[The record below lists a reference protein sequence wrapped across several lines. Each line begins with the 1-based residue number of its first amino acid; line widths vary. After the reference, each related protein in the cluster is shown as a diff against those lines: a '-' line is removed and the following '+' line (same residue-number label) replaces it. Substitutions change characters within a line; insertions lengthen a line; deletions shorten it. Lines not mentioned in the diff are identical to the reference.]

1 MRVRAAALAMLLL
14 LAGCSVG
21 YTPSAESP
29 DPTEQIGVEDG
40 YRHDA
45 TLAVTPADGY
55 NQTELSAVVAR
66 TTARV
71 ERLRGVEFDAT
82 PEVVL
87 QSRAE
92 YRAQNRSFTRDPGRA
107 GDVRWEAAFMI
118 GEDTDAGRVVDSLFG
133 GAVAGYYLPGSDR
146 IVLVSET
153 GETVDART
161 LAHEL
166 VHALQDAR
174 GWRVAGRDTFDGR
187 LAATGLT
194 EGEATAVARAYADR
208 CGEEWTC
215 LPRAGGEAGNASA
228 IATHPGVYLT
238 FRAPYVAG
246 AGFVDRLR
254 DRGGWQAVT
263 AAYDRPP
270 ASTRELLVAD
280 THPADVPSLTV
291 ADRSGEAWERYATPD
306 SLGRATVHALFWAN
320 GLVNRGDDAV
330 RTDYEDPYSAGLVT
344 DRFVPYRNGT
354 ADGYVWRLRF
364 ENASE
369 AREFVDGYER
379 LLLVRQRA
387 DQVREGVYVVRS
399 GPFAD
404 AFRVT
409 RDGDTVTVVN
419 GPTVA
424 DLDGIHG

>member
-1 MRVRAAALAMLLL
+1 MRVRAATLAMLLL

-29 DPTEQIGVEDG
+29 DTTEQIGVEDG
-40 YRHDA
+40 YRYDA

-66 TTARV
+66 TIARV
-71 ERLRGVEFDAT
+71 ERLREVEFDAM

-107 GDVRWEAAFMI
+107 GNARWEAAFMI
-118 GEDTDAGRVVDSLFG
+118 GEDADAGRVVDSLFG

-146 IVLVSET
+146 IVLVSKT
-153 GETVDART
+153 GETVDTRT

-174 GWRVAGRDTFDGR
+174 GWHVAGRDTFDGR

-208 CGEEWTC
+208 CGDAWTC
-215 LPRAGGEAGNASA
+215 LPRAGGGASNASA
-228 IATHPGVYLT
+228 IAAHPGVYLT

-246 AGFVDRLR
+246 AAFVDRLR

-280 THPADVPSLTV
+280 TYPADVPLLTV

-320 GLVNRGDDAV
+320 GLVNRGDDAI

-387 DQVREGVYVVRS
+387 DRVRERVYVVRS

-409 RDGDTVTVVN
+409 RDSDTVTVVN

-424 DLDGIHG
+424 DLDRIHG

>member
-1 MRVRAAALAMLLL
+1 MRVRAAALAILLL

-29 DPTEQIGVEDG
+29 DATEQIGVEDG
-40 YRHDA
+40 YRYDA

-71 ERLRGVEFDAT
+71 ERLREVEIDAT

-87 QSRAE
+87 QSRAA

-107 GDVRWEAAFMI
+107 GNARWEAAFMI

-146 IVLVSET
+146 IVLISET
-153 GETVDART
+153 GETVDTRT

-174 GWRVAGRDTFDGR
+174 GWRMADRDTFDGR

-194 EGEATAVARAYADR
+194 EGEATAVARAYANR
-208 CGEEWTC
+208 CGDEWAC
-215 LPRAGGEAGNASA
+215 LPRAGGGVGNASA
-228 IATHPGVYLT
+228 IATYPGVYLT

-246 AGFVDRLR
+246 AAFVDRLR

-270 ASTRELLVAD
+270 ASTRELLVAG
-280 THPADVPSLTV
+280 TYPTDVPSLTV
-291 ADRSGEAWERYATPD
+291 ADRSGESWERYARPD
-306 SLGRATVHALFWAN
+306 RLGRATVHALFWAN
-320 GLVNRGDDAV
+320 GWSIGATTPSERTTRTRTRRGWSPTDSCRTGTARPTATCGGSDSRTRARPGSSSTATTGSC
-330 RTDYEDPYSAGLVT
+330 RTD
-344 DRFVPYRNGT
+344 
-354 ADGYVWRLRF
+354 
-364 ENASE
+364 
-369 AREFVDGYER
+369 
-379 LLLVRQRA
+379 
-387 DQVREGVYVVRS
+387 S
-399 GPFAD
+399 GPIRYAR
-404 AFRVT
+404 ACT
-409 RDGDTVTVVN
+409 SS
-419 GPTVA
+419 
-424 DLDGIHG
+424 DLGRSRTPSG